1 MKSFFIL
8 TDHKLNNFSLLCRVF
23 IQGLSNRQ
31 TSFTDM
37 NFSSSR
43 SHAIFT
49 LTLRQQHTK
58 PRTTT
63 TTETSP
69 SSSAEDTSLT
79 TLVSK
84 FNFVDLAGSE
94 RLTRTNSTGLRQK
107 EGIYINSGLLALGNV
122 ISALGAS
129 SNQHGEKGHVV
140 GVHIPYRDSKLTR
153 LLQDGLGG
161 NR

>member
-1 MKSFFIL
+1 
-8 TDHKLNNFSLLCRVF
+8 
-23 IQGLSNRQ
+23 
-31 TSFTDM
+31 M

-49 LTLRQQHTK
+49 LTLRQQHAK
-58 PRTTT
+58 AT
-63 TTETSP
+63 TTESSP
-69 SSSAEDTSLT
+69 SSDEDKLLS

-94 RLTRTNSTGLRQK
+94 RLTRTISSTGLRQK
-107 EGIYINSGLLALGNV
+107 EGIFINSDLLALGNV
-122 ISALGAS
+122 ISALGAA
-129 SNQHGEKGHVV
+129 SNQHV

-153 LLQDGLGG
+153 LLQDGLGE